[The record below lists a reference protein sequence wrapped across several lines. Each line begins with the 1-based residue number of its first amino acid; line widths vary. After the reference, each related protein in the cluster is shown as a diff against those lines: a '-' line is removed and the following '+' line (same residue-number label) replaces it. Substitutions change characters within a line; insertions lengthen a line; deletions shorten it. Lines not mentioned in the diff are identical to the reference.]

1 MSLTISSALQ
11 VRTYVVVADSGGEKR
26 SFEHRTWH
34 TILGS
39 SIKNMNTLFPK
50 IETTFFSFSLIC
62 IVFVPYLRGELSV
75 FCLQKW
81 ASFGK
86 SQLLN
91 APTLANRNKNNEWL
105 DFDLSPMRQLLFRLT
120 TLSHNLFE
128 KQSLKRHLAESHMLV
143 WAIMEKLKLK
153 GFVHPS
159 VHVDQANVAVKMGA
173 PKRDKIMCST
183 TTIAAGSWRKRV
195 CTVLRIDWQQVW
207 GLLQL
212 LRRPTEESLVL
223 ILASVRN

>member
-50 IETTFFSFSLIC
+50 PSQTTFFSQL
-62 IVFVPYLRGELSV
+62 PYLCV
-75 FCLQKW
+75 YC
-81 ASFGK
+81 
-86 SQLLN
+86 
-91 APTLANRNKNNEWL
+91 TTI
-105 DFDLSPMRQLLFRLT
+105 DFDLSLIRQLLFCLT
-120 TLSHNLFE
+120 KCHIICY
-128 KQSLKRHLAESHMLV
+128 LKVCRSAQSHMLV